1 MPGVTVTV
9 GGDVTKFTTAM
20 KTVETVALKSGSA
33 TASALKA
40 AEAAILRATDGT
52 KLHIQQTFL
61 YEAALQ
67 KVRSELKLLEQA
79 EIAAGR
85 AAEERARKALVIS
98 MGGSNAIK
106 DYYQRKAAQG
116 GVNVYAP
123 SGFGTHMQREQA
135 ATSGQAMSAS
145 EFTDITRF
153 VPEAWTTAGKDSG
166 NRFLKGFASA
176 FSGST
181 SGLSQLTSVVSNTL
195 SSLGS
200 GMNPMRVFMQQ
211 APNVAQAFTLLGKSA
226 RSFIAALGP
235 VGAIVAVT
243 SATIKGLFWA
253 AAKVDE
259 TFNDF
264 IARRLDHNRRTAR
277 ENLERQREEDA
288 AAKEKLDAEIKRID
302 NLRDADN
309 ALVKQMRENRY
320 AMEKDD
326 RKRHK
331 MMMDDLKDELY
342 LAQEKMKYLEVA
354 ASTLKATPEQRL
366 AYTLQ
371 KTLIAGIEGRIL
383 AMNDSKPPSSVVGQP
398 LTDRERIGAYAGGGN
413 ISLLDVSKKQY
424 AEMVKFNAQM
434 KELKATLENTY

>member
-1 MPGVTVTV
+1 
-9 GGDVTKFTTAM
+9 M

-153 VPEAWTTAGKDSG
+153 VPEAWTAAGQNSG

-181 SGLSQLTSVVSNTL
+181 SGFSQLVSVVSNTL

-200 GMNPMRVFMQQ
+200 GMSPMRVFMQQ
-211 APNVAQAFTLLGKSA
+211 APNVAQAFTLMGASVK
-226 RSFIAALGP
+226 SFITALAPLGAVAA
-235 VGAIVAVT
+235 VGGAA
-243 SATIKGLFWA
+243 IKGVA
-253 AAKVDE
+253 SAVEKVDE
-259 TFNDF
+259 TFNDI
-264 IARRLDHNRRTAR
+264 IAKRLDHNRRTAR
-277 ENLERQREEDA
+277 ENLLRQREEDA
-288 AAKEKLDAEIKRID
+288 AAKEKLDAETKMFEG
-302 NLRDADN
+302 LRDADN

-320 AMEKDD
+320 AMEKDEQ
-326 RKRHK
+326 KRHK
-331 MMMDDLKDELY
+331 MMMDDLKGELY
-342 LAQEKMKYLEVA
+342 LAQEKMKYLAVPLT
-354 ASTLKATPEQRL
+354 TLTATPEQRL

-371 KTLIAGIEGRIL
+371 KSAIAEIEGRML